1 MTKNR
6 LKMNADKT
14 ECILFGKNSQGKK
27 FSNTSINVGNSEIDF
42 QNKIDFLG
50 VPLDGCLTMKNFITK
65 KCKSISLHL
74 HNIRRIRKH
83 LSQRNAEIIT
93 LSLVTSQ
100 LDYANA
106 LLNNLPANSI
116 HPLQRLQNQAAK
128 LVLLKQWDD
137 SSTES
142 LKTLHWLPVKFR
154 IIFKILCLAFKAI
167 HKQSPTYLQNMF
179 QIKQQS
185 RYNLR
190 SNQQIMY
197 NIPHSNCV
205 TLGDRSFAVSAPK
218 MWNSLPQNL
227 RECTNFKL
235 FKKKLK
241 THLFSQAFI

>member
-1 MTKNR
+1 M
-6 LKMNADKT
+6 
-14 ECILFGKNSQGKK
+14 
-27 FSNTSINVGNSEIDF
+27 
-42 QNKIDFLG
+42 
-50 VPLDGCLTMKNFITK
+50 CL
-65 KCKSISLHL
+65 L
-74 HNIRRIRKH
+74 R
-83 LSQRNAEIIT
+83 
-93 LSLVTSQ
+93 V
-100 LDYANA
+100 
-106 LLNNLPANSI
+106 NNLPASSI
-116 HPLQRLQNQAAK
+116 HPLQRLQKQAAK
-128 LVLLKQWDD
+128 LVSLKQWDD